1 MLLRA
6 MESQILCYLKNHM
19 DSFPELSV
27 EGQEKE
33 THELLSP
40 IMWKLPLGYEFRDLL
55 PESLLGLALQK
66 PLGRNKKGT
75 AF

>member
-1 MLLRA
+1 MAGQVKSRYKAMLLRA

-40 IMWKLPLGYEFRDLL
+40 IM
-55 PESLLGLALQK
+55 
-66 PLGRNKKGT
+66 
-75 AF
+75 